1 MTRTREWLIARL
13 TRNIHR
19 DNGIFTLMTVA
30 MAPVLIFFVWGLVV
44 DGGGM
49 LAADQR
55 ADAIAEDAA
64 RAAGQQIVRPLG
76 MRGIDTVVDPI
87 TAMAAAK
94 AYLLTAGVDGEVI
107 PTSPRTLLINVRI
120 LYHSKLLP
128 VPRSKLLVGIAHVN
142 LNRTNAGELI
152 PQ

>member
-1 MTRTREWLIARL
+1 MTRTHRWLMTRL
-13 TRNIHR
+13 TRNDHR

-30 MAPVLIFFVWGLVV
+30 MAPVLIFFVWGLVI

-94 AYLLTAGVDGEVI
+94 AYLLSAGVDGEVI
-107 PTSPRTLLINVRI
+107 PSSPRTLLINVRI
-120 LYHSKLLP
+120 VYNSKLLP